1 MFAQAVR
8 PVAPPLSQNAQRIDC
23 AVELPVRMTPVKS
36 KGALR
41 RVHVTLRRWE
51 IGLRM
56 RELHGDPAIWLL
68 ESKAPTDGSPWGH
81 TRACPG
87 AARQVGPGSAVE
99 VVESE
104 ARMRVYA
111 VHDYFVGLRA
121 AMGARSP
128 YSLYVMCRAT
138 IEACAFATW
147 VFDPAARPEE
157 RLLRGLRLAREPLRR
172 RLKSLEAMEAD
183 ATGFWGD
190 DFRSDIASA
199 RNQASVY
206 QHNIERAIQSIH
218 AEHQKADGHSSQEP
232 SRVPS
237 ASQRVRE
244 MLCDEM
250 DLPQGLDAY
259 HRMSGIVHSE
269 ALAIIGTWN
278 WDTKRPSID
287 YFSFLEFLHLAL
299 CAVVFMLERR
309 AACWGENCKLKKL
322 HRIIYR
328 VEHIIER
335 EPGVQTV

>member
-1 MFAQAVR
+1 M
-8 PVAPPLSQNAQRIDC
+8 
-23 AVELPVRMTPVKS
+23 RMTPIKS

-121 AMGARSP
+121 ATGARSP
-128 YSLYVMCRAT
+128 YSLYVMCRAV

-147 VFDPAARPEE
+147 VFDPAAQPEE
-157 RLLRGLRLAREPLRR
+157 RLLRGLHLAKEPLRR
-172 RLKSLEAMEAD
+172 RLRSLEAMESD
-183 ATGFWGD
+183 ATGFWGE
-190 DFRSDIASA
+190 DFLSDVASA
-199 RNQASVY
+199 SNQASDY
-206 QHNIERAIQSIH
+206 QNNIERAVQGIH
-218 AEHQKADGHSSQEP
+218 AELEKADERTSRGS
-232 SRVPS
+232 SRVPM

-250 DLPQGLDAY
+250 ELPQGLDAY
-259 HRMSGIVHSE
+259 HRMSGVAHSE

-299 CAVVFMLERR
+299 CAVDFMLERR
-309 AACWGENCKLKKL
+309 AVCWGETCKLKKL
-322 HRIIYR
+322 HRIVHR
-328 VEHIIER
+328 VERIIER
-335 EPGVQTV
+335 EPGVQMI

>member
-1 MFAQAVR
+1 M
-8 PVAPPLSQNAQRIDC
+8 DK
-23 AVELPVRMTPVKS
+23 PVRMTPVKS

-41 RVHVTLRRWE
+41 RAHVMLRRWE

-56 RELHGDPAIWLL
+56 REAHGDPDIWLL
-68 ESKAPTDGSPWGH
+68 ESKAPAHRSPWSD
-81 TRACPG
+81 TRTYPG
-87 AARQVGPGSAVE
+87 AATQAGPGSAVE

-104 ARMRVYA
+104 ARLRVYA
-111 VHDYFVGLRA
+111 VHDYFVGLRTTT
-121 AMGARSP
+121 GTRSA

-157 RLLRGLRLAREPLRR
+157 RLLRGLRLAAEPLRR
-172 RLKSLEAMEAD
+172 RLKSLEAMESD

-190 DFRSDIASA
+190 DFRSDITSA
-199 RNQASVY
+199 KNRALVY

-218 AEHQKADGHSSQEP
+218 AEHQKADGHASREP

-259 HRMSGIVHSE
+259 HRMSGVAHSE

-299 CAVVFMLERR
+299 CAVAFMLERR
-309 AACWGENCKLKKL
+309 AACWGENCKLNKL
-322 HRIIYR
+322 HRIIHR
-328 VEHIIER
+328 VEHIVER
-335 EPGVQTV
+335 EPRVQMV

>member
-1 MFAQAVR
+1 M
-8 PVAPPLSQNAQRIDC
+8 DK
-23 AVELPVRMTPVKS
+23 PVRMTPVKS

-41 RVHVTLRRWE
+41 RAHVMLRRWE

-56 RELHGDPAIWLL
+56 REAHGDPDIWLL
-68 ESKAPTDGSPWGH
+68 ESKAPAARSPWSD
-81 TRACPG
+81 TRTHPG
-87 AARQVGPGSAVE
+87 AATQAGPGSAVE

-104 ARMRVYA
+104 ARLRVYA
-111 VHDYFVGLRA
+111 VHDYFVALRTTT
-121 AMGARSP
+121 GTRSA

-157 RLLRGLRLAREPLRR
+157 RLLRGLRLAAEPLRR
-172 RLKSLEAMEAD
+172 RLKPLEAMESD
-183 ATGFWGD
+183 ATGFWGE
-190 DFRSDIASA
+190 DFRADRASA
-199 RNQASVY
+199 KNRALVY

-218 AEHQKADGHSSQEP
+218 AEPQKSDGHSSREP

-259 HRMSGIVHSE
+259 HRMSGVAHSE

-299 CAVVFMLERR
+299 CAVAFMLERR

-322 HRIIYR
+322 HKVIGR
-328 VEHIIER
+328 VERIIER
-335 EPGVQTV
+335 EPGVQLD